1 MANVYLIHFDEK
13 LAHAQ
18 HYLGFAEIPVR
29 ERLDRHK
36 AGNGSKLVRAVMQN
50 GITIRLARVW
60 SGEEV
65 DRHFERSLK
74 NQRNGRKLCPICRGE
89 HDGLDPKE
97 Y

>member
-1 MANVYLIHFDEK
+1 MANVYLIHFDDK

-29 ERLDRHK
+29 RRLQRHLD
-36 AGNGSKLVRAVMQN
+36 GRGSRLIRAVVN
-50 GITIRLARVW
+50 AGITVRLGRVW
-60 SGEEV
+60 TGPDV
-65 DRHFERSLK
+65 TRDFERSLK
-74 NQRNGRKLCPICRGE
+74 NRRNARKLCPICRGE